1 MGGQRWVPG
10 RSTAHR
16 CRSSKVD
23 PAPSDRAR
31 LECVPP
37 PALADLVLVRTST
50 TWRGPGICQHADH
63 VSRTWY
69 LSARRP
75 RGADLALL
83 STSTTWRG
91 PGTSQYV
98 DHVARTWYLSA
109 RNTWRGPGTCPHV
122 DHVARTWYL
131 SARRP
136 RGADLVLVRTSTTW
150 RGPGICQ
157 HADHVAGARGP
168 G

>member
-50 TWRGPGICQHADH
+50 TWRGPGTCPHVDH
-63 VSRTWY
+63 VARTWH

-75 RGADLALL
+75 RGADLV
-83 STSTTWRG
+83 SVNTPTTC
-91 PGTSQYV
+91 
-98 DHVARTWYLSA
+98 
-109 RNTWRGPGTCPHV
+109 RGPGTCPHV

-131 SARRP
+131 SAHRP
-136 RGADLVLVRTSTTW
+136 RGADLVLVSTSTTW
-150 RGPGICQ
+150 LAL
-157 HADHVAGARGP
+157 ADLDDSP
-168 G
+168 